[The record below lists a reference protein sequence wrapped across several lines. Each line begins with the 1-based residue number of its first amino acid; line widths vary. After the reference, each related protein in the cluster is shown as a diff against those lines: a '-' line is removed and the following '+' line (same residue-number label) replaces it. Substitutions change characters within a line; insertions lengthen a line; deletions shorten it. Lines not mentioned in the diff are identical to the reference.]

1 MLAHGVEGG
10 TWTDAGCRV
19 KPGMTNGTED
29 RILSA
34 VALRLLSAAL
44 FSCMNLLIKLAEA
57 GGAVLPEIL
66 FFRQFGAAVL
76 VAGVVTAGPGFAS
89 LKTHRMPAHLLRC
102 AIGLTAMALTFSAIL
117 LLPLAE
123 ATTIGFSMPIFA
135 TVLGAL
141 VLGEPTGWRR
151 WAAVAAGFAG
161 VLIVAQPQ
169 GFEARGHV
177 PLAGAALGV
186 GAAFCTATVSIL
198 LRQIGRT
205 ERALTTVWWFSAL
218 SSVVLLPFYLAKVHS
233 HPPLVWGAMAGIGL
247 LGGAAQLAMTE
258 SLSRGPVSVVVPMDY
273 TSLIWATL
281 LGWLAF
287 GTLPVAATSAGAPLI
302 VGSGLFI
309 VWREHVRRSAETY
322 QATGDPV
329 A

>member
-1 MLAHGVEGG
+1 MS
-10 TWTDAGCRV
+10 D
-19 KPGMTNGTED
+19 D

-34 VALRLLSAAL
+34 VGLRLLSAAL
-44 FSCMNLLIKLAEA
+44 FSCMNLGIKLAEA
-57 GGAVLPEIL
+57 GGAALGEIL
-66 FFRQFGAAVL
+66 FARQFGATLL
-76 VAGVVTAGPGFAS
+76 VAAVVAAGLGFGSLRTARF
-89 LKTHRMPAHLLRC
+89 PAHVLRC

-141 VLGEPTGWRR
+141 ILREPTGWRR

-161 VLIVAQPQ
+161 VLVVAQPS
-169 GFEARGHV
+169 GGHV
-177 PLAGAALGV
+177 PALGV
-186 GAAFCTATVSIL
+186 ALGIGAAACTATVSIL

-205 ERALTTVWWFSAL
+205 ERAITTVWWFSAL
-218 SSVVLLPFYLAKVHS
+218 SSVVLLPFYLHAARP
-233 HPPLVWGAMAGIGL
+233 HPPLVWAILAGIGL
-247 LGGAAQLAMTE
+247 LGGTAQLAMTE

-273 TSLIWATL
+273 TSLIWATA

-287 GTLPVAATSAGAPLI
+287 GTLPVAATWIGAPLI

-309 VWREHVRRSAETY
+309 VWREHVRRRAETR

-329 A
+329 